1 MNVRHSLLTLLL
13 GAALAGCGD
22 DVTKVINQGGGTPTT
37 DPTVFAFRSDAITE
51 YTRVDR
57 MGGPA
62 TTTALLS
69 PGPSGGARRQV
80 ANSTDPVDDT
90 DYASEYV
97 TALKR
102 YHFHLAPQLAG
113 AVDTCGTAGSTEAN
127 TDVGPCVVQALAN
140 PVIPDVLRLNTSQ
153 VSDYPNGRKPDDPV
167 VDVLLAIA
175 LLDLGGDNDG
185 PGTCF
190 NLPCTQKSLA
200 SLPLNVMQSTPPSL
214 PDFPY
219 LNNAQLAPPPPAD
232 P

>member
-1 MNVRHSLLTLLL
+1 MNARQFSLTLLIGISL
-13 GAALAGCGD
+13 TGCGD
-22 DVTKVINQGGGTPTT
+22 DVTKVINQGGSGTPT
-37 DPTVFAFRSDAITE
+37 DPNVFAFRSESVGD

-62 TTTALLS
+62 TTTALLV
-69 PGPSGGARRQV
+69 PGASGGARRQV
-80 ANSTDPVDDT
+80 ANSTDPADDT
-90 DYASEYV
+90 DYAAEYV

-113 AVDTCGTAGSTEAN
+113 ALDTCGTAGTTEAN

-153 VSDYPNGRKPDDPV
+153 TSNYPNGRKPDDPV

-175 LLDLGGDNDG
+175 LLDLGGDGDG
-185 PGTCF
+185 PGTC
-190 NLPCTQKSLA
+190 LGLTCTQSSLA
-200 SLPLNVMQSTPPSL
+200 NLPLNVMQSAPPSL
-214 PDFPY
+214 ANFPY
-219 LNNAQLAPPPPAD
+219 LNNTQLAAPPPAD